1 MADKAAGLT
10 ERRRGKAPETDN
22 PRTRARVPEAQ
33 DPHQLGGALDNTLEV
48 SIGREVRAFR
58 TKLGI
63 TVADLAAAA
72 KLSPGM
78 LSKIEN
84 GLTSPSLNT
93 LRTLSAG
100 LGVPVT
106 AFFRR
111 YEERR
116 DAVFVRAGQGL
127 VIERRGTRAGHQYQ
141 LLGHTGGVTG
151 RVVVEP
157 YLITLSEESDVFP
170 LFQHPGL
177 EFIHML
183 EGEVVYRHADRL
195 YPLLPGDSLFF
206 DADAPHGPEEL
217 RKLPIR
223 FLSVISYARDEG

>member
-1 MADKAAGLT
+1 MKQDDKLAHRGGRAPRVRQEAAAMRM
-10 ERRRGKAPETDN
+10 ESAKPVPRQPRREKG
-22 PRTRARVPEAQ
+22 Q
-33 DPHQLGGALDNTLEV
+33 DPHQIGGARDNTLEV
-48 SIGREVRAFR
+48 SIGREVHAFR

-93 LRTLSAG
+93 LQGLSIA

-116 DAVFVRAGQGL
+116 DAVFVKSGQG
-127 VIERRGTRAGHQYQ
+127 
-141 LLGHTGGVTG
+141 
-151 RVVVEP
+151 
-157 YLITLSEESDVFP
+157 
-170 LFQHPGL
+170 
-177 EFIHML
+177 
-183 EGEVVYRHADRL
+183 
-195 YPLLPGDSLFF
+195 
-206 DADAPHGPEEL
+206 
-217 RKLPIR
+217 
-223 FLSVISYARDEG
+223 